1 MPDEASKTP
10 HHASGAPGA
19 EARRMLRRAGKA
31 ALATLDRETGHPYAS
46 LALVATEPDGAPVLL
61 LSRLALHTQN
71 IAADPR
77 ASLLIEAAGRGGDP
91 LAAGR
96 VSLAGRLRPAAGG
109 TAARRFLAAHPS
121 AAGYAGF
128 ADFGFFVMHLE
139 RAHYVGGF
147 GRISPLTAV
156 DLLLD
161 VSGAGALIAAEPD
174 LLAALD
180 RGQAEKVARLGAR
193 LSGGRQGPWR
203 VTGIDP
209 AGCDLALV
217 DERRRCD
224 FAEPVSDAGEAWCAL
239 RRWLDAS

>member
-1 MPDEASKTP
+1 MPDETSKTP
-10 HHASGAPGA
+10 HDAGGSPAA
-19 EARRMLRRAGKA
+19 DARRMLRCAGRA

-46 LALVATEPDGAPVLL
+46 LALVASQPDGAPVLL

-77 ASLLIEAAGRGGDP
+77 ASLLIEATRRGGDP

-96 VSLAGRLRPAAGG
+96 VSLVGQIRPATGG

-128 ADFGFFVMHLE
+128 ADFGFFVLHLE

-147 GRISPLTAV
+147 GRISSLAGA

-161 VSGAGALIAAEPD
+161 VSGAGALIAA
-174 LLAALD
+174 
-180 RGQAEKVARLGAR
+180 
-193 LSGGRQGPWR
+193 
-203 VTGIDP
+203 
-209 AGCDLALV
+209 
-217 DERRRCD
+217 
-224 FAEPVSDAGEAWCAL
+224 
-239 RRWLDAS
+239 